1 MQIDGDAQSG
11 NDGFNIGAGKGG
23 GMAGSGG
30 GGLGAGTYKQYL
42 AGVFQRLLRED
53 PELRKKAYAV
63 QADVWLSA
71 EGQVTRVE
79 LAKSSGDSETDAQV
93 LAALRVPH
101 AAQRVPASVS
111 MPVRLSLK
119 GRRPD

>member
-1 MQIDGDAQSG
+1 
-11 NDGFNIGAGKGG
+11 
-23 GMAGSGG
+23 
-30 GGLGAGTYKQYL
+30 
-42 AGVFQRLLRED
+42 
-53 PELRKKAYAV
+53 
-63 QADVWLSA
+63 LSA

-79 LAKSSGDSETDAQV
+79 LAKSSGDRETDAQV

>member
-1 MQIDGDAQSG
+1 MLFRS
-11 NDGFNIGAGKGG
+11 
-23 GMAGSGG
+23 
-30 GGLGAGTYKQYL
+30 
-42 AGVFQRLLRED
+42 FQRLLRED

-101 AAQRVPASVS
+101 AGQRVPASVS